1 MAVRD
6 IPRIT
11 NQINNKKMNIL
22 NKIKSVKL
30 CLMAHPDNEINS
42 EFADRIADLEEIEDE
57 LSKDNWIEID
67 DKLPKEMPI
76 DIIINGMP
84 YQGWVYKGQ
93 GGLFCC
99 VENRY
104 LSKHVD
110 EIVEV
115 SRISHY
121 QPIIKP
127 DLPLT

>member
-1 MAVRD
+1 MTKD
-6 IPRIT
+6 KFIE
-11 NQINNKKMNIL
+11 KW
-22 NKIKSVKL
+22 IKWVSY
-30 CLMAHPDNEINS
+30 S
-42 EFADRIADLEEIEDE
+42 ERGNLAIEMGSDLEEIEKE

-104 LSKHVD
+104 LSKPVD

-127 DLPLT
+127 DLPIY